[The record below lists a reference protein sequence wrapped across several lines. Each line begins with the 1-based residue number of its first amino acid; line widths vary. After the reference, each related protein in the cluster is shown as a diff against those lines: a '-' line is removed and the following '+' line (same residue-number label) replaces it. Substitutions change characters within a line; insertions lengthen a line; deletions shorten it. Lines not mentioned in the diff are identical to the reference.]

1 MRILAEPARRGL
13 RGRIAL
19 PGDKSIS
26 HRAVML
32 SALAEGRSEIRG
44 FLAAEDTLRTAAA
57 FRALGVPI
65 RRLSEDQLEVEG
77 VGLKGL
83 SAPFAPLDCGNS
95 GTAMRLLAGLLSAQP
110 FASVLT
116 GDASLSRRPMRRVV
130 EPLRRMGAR
139 IAAAD
144 GEHPPLRITPVE
156 RPLLGIRHELAVAS
170 AQVKSCLL
178 FAGLYAEGETRIR
191 EPHPSRDHT
200 ERMLAAAGWP
210 VREEGCEIALAGP
223 CPRLHPLR
231 IEVPGDFSSAAFPL
245 VAALLVPGSR
255 VELVGVGVNPRR
267 IGLLRVLKA
276 MGARIRLEN
285 ERLLGGEPVADLV
298 VESAALAGIAIPP
311 PWVPDLIDEFPVLFV
326 AAALAEG
333 ETVVRGAG
341 ELRVKESDRIAV
353 MVQGL
358 RALGIEAEELPDG
371 AVIRGG
377 RLRGGTVDSAGDHR
391 CAMAFAIAGLAAG
404 GAVTVLDCE
413 NVATS
418 FPGFLGLMREL
429 GADLRAG

>member
-1 MRILAEPARRGL
+1 VRILAEPARKGL
-13 RGRIAL
+13 CGRIAL

-26 HRAVML
+26 HRAVMF

-65 RRLSEDQLEVEG
+65 RRLGEDRLEVEG
-77 VGLKGL
+77 VGLTGL
-83 SAPFAPLDCGNS
+83 CAPFAPLDCGNS

-110 FASVLT
+110 FASVLV

-144 GEHPPLRITPVE
+144 GEHPPLQIAPAK

-178 FAGLYAEGETRIR
+178 FAGLYAEGKTLIR
-191 EPHPSRDHT
+191 EPHPTRDHT

-210 VREEGCEIALAGP
+210 VREEGGGIALTGP
-223 CPRLHPLR
+223 CPGLHRLR

-267 IGLLRVLKA
+267 IGLLRVLEA
-276 MGARIRLEN
+276 MGARVRLEN

-298 VESAALAGIAIPP
+298 VESAALEGIAIPP

-326 AAALAEG
+326 AAALAQG

-353 MVQGL
+353 MVRGL

-391 CAMAFAIAGLAAG
+391 CAMAFAIAGLVAG

-418 FPGFLGLMREL
+418 FPGFLGLMRDL
-429 GADLRAG
+429 GADLRAE